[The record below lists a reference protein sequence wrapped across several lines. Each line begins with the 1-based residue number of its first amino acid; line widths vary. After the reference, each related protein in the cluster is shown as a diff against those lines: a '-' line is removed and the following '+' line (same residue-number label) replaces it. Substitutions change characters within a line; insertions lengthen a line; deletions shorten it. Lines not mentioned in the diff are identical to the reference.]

1 MDLFSSTLPVC
12 AAPPASF
19 SNVEAPGIENDRRRD
34 YCGFLQVRPTGSS
47 KWHFVVTGFDGSCS
61 GETGYC
67 SVMRADES
75 EVDVSIDTKD
85 RILIEG
91 KRYGPEHWNH

>member
-1 MDLFSSTLPVC
+1 
-12 AAPPASF
+12 
-19 SNVEAPGIENDRRRD
+19 
-34 YCGFLQVRPTGSS
+34 
-47 KWHFVVTGFDGSCS
+47 
-61 GETGYC
+61 
-67 SVMRADES
+67 MRADES